1 MALRV
6 AHLGVPA
13 FAISPHFHMN
23 IPAIPTI
30 EPLVRASIR
39 LTPEDLT

>member
-6 AHLGVPA
+6 AHLGVAA

-30 EPLVRASIR
+30 ELLVRASIR
-39 LTPEDLT
+39 LASENPT